1 MKQYKVLLFDGD
13 ETLLD
18 FKEAERQALKDTFH
32 VFGYACDEKILTRY
46 HQINH
51 GLWRDFE
58 RGRITKVGIQ
68 NTRFQMLFDEFGLAQ
83 EEGIAPVFQKS
94 LAGQAPLIEGAARVI
109 AGLYEKYPLYI
120 VTNGVASTQR
130 NRLRLSGLAD
140 YFQAV
145 FTSEEIGYP
154 KPTAEFFQRCF
165 HQIPDLEVSKTL
177 IIGDSLSADMAG
189 GAAAGI
195 DTCWFNPEGAR
206 NEENIPITMEIR
218 QLTELMNLL

>member
-18 FKEAERQALKDTFH
+18 FKKAERQALRDTLRR
-32 VFGYACDEKILTRY
+32 FGYDCNEKLLTRY

-58 RGRITKVGIQ
+58 RGRITKAEIQ
-68 NTRFQMLFDEFGLAQ
+68 TTRFQKLFDEFNLPREDGLAP
-83 EEGIAPVFQKS
+83 AFQKS
-94 LAGQAPLIEGAARVI
+94 LAEQAPLIEGAGEVI
-109 AGLYEKYPLYI
+109 AGLYKKYPLYI
-120 VTNGVASTQR
+120 VSNGVAATQR

-145 FTSEEIGYP
+145 FTSEEIGHP
-154 KPTAEFFQRCF
+154 KPAAEFFQRCF
-165 HQIPDLEVSKTL
+165 EQIADFEVSKTL
-177 IIGDSLSADMAG
+177 IVGDSLSADMAG